1 MHTDMLRHVH
11 NCERAIYRL
20 AQLQLRQSRGRS
32 RALPFL
38 DRRVNNRHAE
48 MQGAFLS
55 MSRARQCAPKTALT
69 VAEIQHHI
77 EDFSACPNCSEHKL
91 AVCPQCGCNAFDG
104 RLCAEVIGIRLNC
117 FEKQQACAAALILTQ
132 G

>member
-1 MHTDMLRHVH
+1 MSTIVSAQFTVLRNCSFDNLAVVRVH
-11 NCERAIYRL
+11 FHSLIV
-20 AQLQLRQSRGRS
+20 
-32 RALPFL
+32 
-38 DRRVNNRHAE
+38 RVNNRHAE